1 MKKLLIA
8 AFAIVSATIV
18 QAASVSWL
26 ATAYN
31 YVTSEGAV
39 QTSATA
45 DAGKFVL
52 VYLGNDSSSINWSSA
67 TVVNEGTVTYGS
79 GKSGTYARAGGS
91 YNFTYGAEGSPSN
104 GDIFGVMFKD
114 GDGKL
119 SQLEYVGGEKVVET
133 FTISGM
139 GNNTYS
145 GNFTFATG
153 NYTTVP
159 EPTSGLM
166 LVLGIAGLALKRK
179 RA

>member
-1 MKKLLIA
+1 MKKLIIA
-8 AFAIVSATIV
+8 AFAIASAAVV
-18 QAASVSWL
+18 QAAAVNWASD
-26 ATAYN
+26 YN
-31 YVTSEGAV
+31 YVTSAGAI

-45 DAGKFVL
+45 DKGTFVL
-52 VYLGNDSSSINWSSA
+52 VYLGNDADKINWSSA
-67 TVVNEGTVTYGS
+67 TVVNEGTVVYGS
-79 GKSGTYARAGGS
+79 GKSGSYARAGGS
-91 YNFTYGAEGSPSN
+91 YSFTYGAEGSPSN

-114 GDGKL
+114 EDGKL
-119 SQLEYVGGEKVVET
+119 NQLEYVGGTKVTET

-139 GNNTYS
+139 GNNTYA
-145 GNFTFATG
+145 GAFTYATG